1 MVVNAN
7 AEFIDRL
14 LELAVL
20 RARVAGVLV
29 TDYMAGIVDGRFPP
43 ISRKEFDS
51 GVVDPATHESK
62 PGGCLTGRSLKRA
75 SGGGE
80 GFPPLSRS

>member
-1 MVVNAN
+1 MVGNAN

-20 RARVAGVLV
+20 RARVAGVSV
-29 TDYMAGIVDGRFPP
+29 TDYMAGVVDGRFPP

-51 GVVDPATHESK
+51 GVVDSATSEV
-62 PGGCLTGRSLKRA
+62 
-75 SGGGE
+75 
-80 GFPPLSRS
+80 SRSGS